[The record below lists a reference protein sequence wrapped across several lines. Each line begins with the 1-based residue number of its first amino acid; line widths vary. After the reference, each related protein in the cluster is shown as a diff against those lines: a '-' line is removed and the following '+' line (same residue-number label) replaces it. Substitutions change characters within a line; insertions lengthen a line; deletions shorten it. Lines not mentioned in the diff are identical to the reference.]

1 MNSKK
6 IIINENKMLFK
17 ILDEIKD
24 NFNFDLINIDS
35 KTLKN
40 LKLNKF
46 FDLLVTFQDDENN
59 DPSSLVIK
67 KFPIK
72 LEKLIQLI
80 NIQFLKNKFNLQSDI
95 QVGKYKLNMN
105 SREMIKGSDKLNLTE
120 REINL
125 IIFLF
130 ETDMPVRI
138 DKLQKE
144 VWDYNLE
151 LETHTVETHIYRLRK
166 KIKDKFKD
174 NNFILSFKDGYKIN

>member
-6 IIINENKMLFK
+6 IIINENKILFK

-144 VWDYNLE
+144 VWDYNSE

>member
-6 IIINENKMLFK
+6 IIINENKILFK

-46 FDLLVTFQDDENN
+46 FDLLITFNDDGKN
-59 DPSSLVIK
+59 DPSSLVLK
-67 KFPIK
+67 NFPIK

-130 ETDMPVRI
+130 ETDIPVRI

-144 VWDYNLE
+144 VWDYSSE

-166 KIKDKFKD
+166 KIKKIFSDDKL
-174 NNFILSFKDGYKIN
+174 IQTSKDGYLI

>member
-6 IIINENKMLFK
+6 IIINENKILFK

-24 NFNFDLINIDS
+24 NFNFDLINIDN

-46 FDLLVTFQDDENN
+46 FDLLITFNDDEKN
-59 DPSSLVIK
+59 DPSWLVLK
-67 KFPIK
+67 NFPIK

-80 NIQFLKNKFNLQSDI
+80 NIQFLKNKFNLQSDVH
-95 QVGKYKLNMN
+95 VGKYKLNMN
-105 SREMIKGSDKLNLTE
+105 SREMIKGNDKLNLTE

-130 ETDMPVRI
+130 ETDMPARI

-144 VWDYNLE
+144 VWDYNSE

>member
-6 IIINENKMLFK
+6 IIINENEILFK
-17 ILDEIKD
+17 VLDEIKD
-24 NFNFDLINIDS
+24 NFNFELINIDS
-35 KTLKN
+35 KNQKN

-46 FDLLVTFQDDENN
+46 FDLLIIFNDDENN
-59 DPSSLVIK
+59 DPSSLVLK
-67 KFPIK
+67 NFPIK

-80 NIQFLKNKFNLQSDI
+80 NIQFLKNRFNLQSDV
-95 QVGKYKLNMN
+95 QVGKYKLNVN
-105 SREMIKGSDKLNLTE
+105 SREMIKGNDKLNLTE

-138 DKLQKE
+138 DELQKE

-174 NNFILSFKDGYKIN
+174 NNFILSSKDGYKIN

>member
-6 IIINENKMLFK
+6 IIINENKILFK

-35 KTLKN
+35 KNLKN
-40 LKLNKF
+40 LRINKF
-46 FDLLVTFQDDENN
+46 FDLLVTFHDDENN
-59 DPSSLVIK
+59 DPSSLVLK
-67 KFPIK
+67 NFPIK

-144 VWDYNLE
+144 VWDYNSE

>member
-144 VWDYNLE
+144 VWDYNSE

>member
-46 FDLLVTFQDDENN
+46 FDLLITFNDDEKN
-59 DPSSLVIK
+59 DPSSLVLK
-67 KFPIK
+67 NFPIK

-80 NIQFLKNKFNLQSDI
+80 NIQFLKNKFNLQS
-95 QVGKYKLNMN
+95 KKKL
-105 SREMIKGSDKLNLTE
+105 
-120 REINL
+120 
-125 IIFLF
+125 
-130 ETDMPVRI
+130 
-138 DKLQKE
+138 
-144 VWDYNLE
+144 
-151 LETHTVETHIYRLRK
+151 
-166 KIKDKFKD
+166 KIKWLSKRLIKEKIYKKNRLKNWSIKNSNIKD
-174 NNFILSFKDGYKIN
+174 IIDIISQ

>member
-1 MNSKK
+1 M
-6 IIINENKMLFK
+6 
-17 ILDEIKD
+17 
-24 NFNFDLINIDS
+24 
-35 KTLKN
+35 KN
-40 LKLNKF
+40 LKINKF
-46 FDLLVTFQDDENN
+46 FDLLITFHDDENN

-67 KFPIK
+67 NFPIK

-144 VWDYNLE
+144 VWDYSSE

>member
-6 IIINENKMLFK
+6 IIINENKILFK

-144 VWDYNLE
+144 VWDYNSE

-166 KIKDKFKD
+166 KINNIFEDK
-174 NNFILSFKDGYKIN
+174 NFIKSSKSGYII

>member
-6 IIINENKMLFK
+6 IIINENKILFK

-35 KTLKN
+35 KKLKN
-40 LKLNKF
+40 LKINKF
-46 FDLLVTFQDDENN
+46 FDLLVTFHDDENN

-105 SREMIKGSDKLNLTE
+105 SREMIKGRDKLNLTE

-144 VWDYNLE
+144 VWDYSSE

-174 NNFILSFKDGYKIN
+174 NNFIRSFKDGYKIN

>member
-144 VWDYNLE
+144 VWDYNPE

>member
-6 IIINENKMLFK
+6 IIINENEILFK
-17 ILDEIKD
+17 VLDEIKD
-24 NFNFDLINIDS
+24 YFNFELINIDS
-35 KTLKN
+35 KNQKN

-46 FDLLVTFQDDENN
+46 FDLLITFNDDENN
-59 DPSSLVIK
+59 DPSSLVLK
-67 KFPIK
+67 NFPIK

-80 NIQFLKNKFNLQSDI
+80 NIQFLKNRFNLQSDV
-95 QVGKYKLNMN
+95 QVGKYKLNVN
-105 SREMIKGSDKLNLTE
+105 SREMIKGNDKLNLTE

-138 DKLQKE
+138 DELQKE

-174 NNFILSFKDGYKIN
+174 NNFILSSKDGYKIN

>member
-6 IIINENKMLFK
+6 IIINENKILFK

-35 KTLKN
+35 KNLKN
-40 LKLNKF
+40 LKINKF

-144 VWDYNLE
+144 VWDYSSE

-174 NNFILSFKDGYKIN
+174 NNFIRSFKDGYKIN

>member
-6 IIINENKMLFK
+6 IIINENKILFK

-24 NFNFDLINIDS
+24 NFDFDLINIDS
-35 KTLKN
+35 KTLKS
-40 LKLNKF
+40 LKINKF
-46 FDLLVTFQDDENN
+46 SDLLITFNDDEKN
-59 DPSSLVIK
+59 DSSPLVLK
-67 KFPIK
+67 NFPIK
-72 LEKLIQLI
+72 LEKLIELI
-80 NIQFLKNKFNLQSDI
+80 NIQFLKNKFNLQSEVN
-95 QVGKYKLNMN
+95 VGKYKLNMN
-105 SREMIKGSDKLNLTE
+105 SREMIKGNDKLNLTE

-130 ETDMPVRI
+130 ETDMPARI

-144 VWDYNLE
+144 VWDYNSE